1 MRIDSLFSQNT
12 ISKKLIN
19 LKQYQHIER
28 ISTWPF
34 GTWHALLTFIGE
46 KQEELTPT
54 SEHYSSS
61 YSQKEAYMYKTVTVF
76 CPRCGCRTLE
86 MLTTHSFCTECNY
99 SPDTDH
105 HVHLHDR
112 DPIADDESAYEMDE
126 RSREVDLDEDDSET
140 PSDADDEEEDPQKLE
155 ELKKLKQLVAD
166 GFLDPTELVDEYPQ
180 LFGENWY
187 WNDEDE
193 INLFDPDASEYGN
206 ALHEDF
212 GEWSEEDSYQ
222 VLESDESPYDETHDE
237 EMERA
242 A

>member
-1 MRIDSLFSQNT
+1 
-12 ISKKLIN
+12 
-19 LKQYQHIER
+19 
-28 ISTWPF
+28 
-34 GTWHALLTFIGE
+34 
-46 KQEELTPT
+46 
-54 SEHYSSS
+54 
-61 YSQKEAYMYKTVTVF
+61 MYKNVTVF

-99 SPDTDH
+99 SPDTDR
-105 HVHLHDR
+105 HVHLHER

-126 RSREVDLDEDDSET
+126 RSREVDLDEDDNET

-166 GFLDPTELVDEYPQ
+166 GFLDPADLVDEYPEH
-180 LFGENWY
+180 FGENWY
-187 WNDEDE
+187 WDEEDE
-193 INLFDPDASEYGN
+193 INLFDPDDSEYGN

-222 VLESDESPYDETHDE
+222 VLESDEPQYDETHDE